1 MCMSCGCKEPNE
13 RHKPGDIVQDDLAKA
28 AKNANIDMQTAADNI
43 QAAAK
48 HLKASGG
55 SKSGTSGRSAN

>member
-28 AKNANIDMQTAADNI
+28 AKNANITMQTAADNI
-43 QAAAK
+43 SAAAK
-48 HLKASGG
+48 QLKSTGG
-55 SKSGTSGRSAN
+55 SKSGSSARSSK